1 MAGKVVYSINGV
13 LFESLKAYVSQSH
26 GLISRPKR
34 KRPLSYSWPD
44 ENGTE
49 YDLENPLP
57 YEERK
62 ISLEMFILGD
72 NWSEIKANFESLVG
86 EFDGAGT
93 QTLTVTPFGLDTMT
107 YEVIVLDEIELEK
120 RFWDGEMV
128 GTFTL
133 NLIEP
138 NPTV

>member
-13 LFESLKAYVSQSH
+13 SFDSLEAYVSQSH

-34 KRPLSYSWPD
+34 KMPLSYSWPD

-49 YDLENPLP
+49 YDLVNPLP
-57 YEERK
+57 FEERK

-72 NWSEIKANFESLVG
+72 NWTDIKANFEGLMDQ
-86 EFDGAGT
+86 FDGAGT
-93 QTLTVTPFGLDTMT
+93 HTLSVTPFGLAAMV
-107 YEVIVLDEIELEK
+107 YEVIVSEEVVLEK
-120 RFWDGEMV
+120 RFWDGQMV